1 MKALEYWGRVV
12 IKLAIDGGLRQASRL
27 AAIVF
32 TCLVALASVAK
43 ADYGEAMSALRGTN
57 GQPADFR
64 RAERL
69 LRACAW
75 QDDDILCQIALGDLY
90 EHGMFPSRS
99 QTFNRPVTDNSEALV
114 WYFIA
119 LVNLE
124 LHDATLRKGQHYE
137 VFKKRIEK
145 GCDTAYGTARARGS
159 LPGVQDRIAYIY
171 RSRGASGWNQM
182 GEVFTDALFNSR
194 KRKDIEG
201 FKRSKRIPPWYK
213 FEEPPSYA
221 RQRAADFIDE
231 QKDSCVHLFEA
242 DHAEAR
248 LHFLEA
254 AQNGHPFAEDAILV
268 SEKKILENGSIGD
281 RLESQFGRFLIYP
294 PFKLTAQNTG
304 MPAGKVPP
312 QYLTDESD
320 TQLEREPVLNNLAVK
335 KPHEKSYLTRTAL
348 EELFPKLK
356 SSDRIKRFRQQL
368 NFKSKTTSLTPWE
381 IVLALKLAVN
391 SEGTRSANLLGEM
404 YFNGIGVPV
413 EMDYARHAFEI
424 AAFKGNAKF
433 GPRPH
438 APGALDQVIDA
449 LKKKPQSVRKDI
461 DKNAVK
467 NLCLILADDTRFPN
481 HRTLAESYLKIL
493 TRLKELAG
501 SKTDAAEKDCK
512 KKLGLEG

>member
-1 MKALEYWGRVV
+1 M
-12 IKLAIDGGLRQASRL
+12 IKLAIDGGLRSACCL

-32 TCLVALASVAK
+32 TCLVGLTSVAK

-57 GQPADFR
+57 GLPADFR

-99 QTFNRPVTDNSEALV
+99 QTFNRPVTDTSEALV

-145 GCDTAYGTARARGS
+145 GCDIAFGTVRSQEGLLAA
-159 LPGVQDRIAYIY
+159 QDRIAYIY

-194 KRKDIEG
+194 RLKDIET
-201 FKRSKRIPPWYK
+201 FKKAKRIPPWYK

-221 RQRAADFIDE
+221 KQRQAKFIE
-231 QKDSCVHLFEA
+231 SQKDSCVHLFDA

-268 SEKKILENGSIGD
+268 SEKEILRTGSFGD

-294 PFKLTAQNTG
+294 PFKLTAQNSIT
-304 MPAGKVPP
+304 PAGKVPS

-320 TQLEREPVLNNLAVK
+320 TQLEREPALNKLAAK

-348 EELFPKLK
+348 EELFPKMK
-356 SSDRIKRFRQQL
+356 QADRIKRFRQQL

-433 GPRPH
+433 GARPH
-438 APGALDQVIDA
+438 APGSLDQVIDA
-449 LKKKPQSVRKDI
+449 LKKKPNTVRKNI

-481 HRTLAESYLKIL
+481 HRTLAERYLKIL

-501 SKTDAAEKDCK
+501 NKTDTAENDCK